1 MRVSENCVLNIKNK
15 SHAVTANVVMP
26 ESGANGVIITQG
38 GSVGGWSLY
47 AHDRRLK
54 YCYNFFGIDYYI
66 VAADDPIP
74 AGAHQVRMEF
84 GYDGG
89 GLAKAATSPCTT
101 TERRSGRDSWIAAS
115 RWRSPLT
122 RPAT

>member
-1 MRVSENCVLNIKNK
+1 MFPGMRVSENCVLNIKNK

-26 ESGANGVIITQG
+26 ESGAN
-38 GSVGGWSLY
+38 
-47 AHDRRLK
+47 DRRLK